1 MLHFMPWAKKCQ
13 DFGLKY
19 LRGECVT
26 EIKDDP
32 IVRCME
38 RCGYPPWMLRGGAD
52 YEKQDDSCGEDEN
65 GNL

>member
-1 MLHFMPWAKKCQ
+1 
-13 DFGLKY
+13 
-19 LRGECVT
+19 VT

>member
-1 MLHFMPWAKKCQ
+1 M
-13 DFGLKY
+13 
-19 LRGECVT
+19 T

-52 YEKQDDSCGEDEN
+52 YEKQELSCGEDEN